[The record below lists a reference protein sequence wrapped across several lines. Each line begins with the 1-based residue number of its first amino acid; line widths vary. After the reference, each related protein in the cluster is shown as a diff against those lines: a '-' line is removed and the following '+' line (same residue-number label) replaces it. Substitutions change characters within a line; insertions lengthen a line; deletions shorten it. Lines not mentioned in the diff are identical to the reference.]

1 MSEKKAKAC
10 KKCGEAPD
18 ECLVGPYNEINKE
31 CNKAGGE
38 AHHIV
43 PDMTLRTGTRK
54 EALKNKNRIKPKT
67 GEPTSLK
74 KGIAIC
80 ISDGA
85 HKGLHKKLN
94 KKLRGLGANNNPPG
108 QAPMNEITE
117 ASLDS
122 IDKIKSIDPACKK
135 EARAKVKKDMRKYG
149 NTPGRTTTSLPKE
162 TTRKYLKNGG

>member
-1 MSEKKAKAC
+1 MSLKKAGAC

-43 PDMTLRTGTRK
+43 PDMCLRTGTRK
-54 EALKNKNRIKPKT
+54 DAGKGLNRIKPKS
-67 GEPTSLK
+67 GKPTSLK

-94 KKLRGLGANNNPPG
+94 KNLKDLGAGNTPPS
-108 QAPMNEITE
+108 QAPMNRIR
-117 ASLDS
+117 D
-122 IDKIKSIDPACKK
+122 KSIDSISDIGLDPSCVSTAKK
-135 EARAKVKKDMRKYG
+135 KVRKDMAKYG
-149 NTPGRTTTSLPKE
+149 DTPGRTTTSLPKGK
-162 TTRKYLKNGG
+162 TLDLLGG